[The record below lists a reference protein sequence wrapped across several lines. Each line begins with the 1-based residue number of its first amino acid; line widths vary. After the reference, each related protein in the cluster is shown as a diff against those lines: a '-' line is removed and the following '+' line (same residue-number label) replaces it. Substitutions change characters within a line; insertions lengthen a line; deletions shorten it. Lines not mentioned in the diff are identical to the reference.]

1 MRRYVFSI
9 IYDYA
14 KGGVVMYMYTKVTSL
29 TEVKEIMKERGIK
42 KYNLAFHGNSKV
54 TVNWNVKGQKY
65 SENYI
70 LYN

>member
-9 IYDYA
+9 IIDYA
-14 KGGVVMYMYTKVTSL
+14 KGGVVMYKTTVTSL
-29 TEVKEIMKERGIK
+29 AEVKEVMKERGIK
-42 KYNLAFHGNSKV
+42 KYDLMFHGGSKV
-54 TVNWNVKGQKY
+54 TVNWNIKGQRY